1 MTTKVAVE
9 NFVAQ
14 RALAVVGVSRSG
26 KKFGNL
32 AFNALKAKGYR
43 VFPVHP
49 HAEAIAG
56 ERCYHS
62 LFELPEAVEGVFIA
76 VPPAESEH
84 VVREAAGAGIRR
96 VWLQPG
102 AESFEVIQFCE
113 VNGIEVIHGE
123 CVLMFAPPVRSI
135 HRCHRWL
142 WSTLGRL
149 PR

>member
-1 MTTKVAVE
+1 MITKTAVE
-9 NFVAQ
+9 EFVAQ

-32 AFNALKAKGYR
+32 ACNALKEKGYR
-43 VFPVHP
+43 VYPIHP
-49 HAEAIAG
+49 HVDTIAG
-56 ERCYHS
+56 ERCYRT
-62 LFELPEAVEGVFIA
+62 LQDLPERVNAVFIS
-76 VPPAESEH
+76 VPPAETES
-84 VVREAAGAGIRR
+84 VVRAAAAAGVRR

-102 AESFEVIQFCE
+102 AESLAAIHFCE
-113 VNGIEVIHGE
+113 ANGMEVIHGE